1 MFAEQH
7 TVSPDL
13 VIRPLGP
20 QDEDSVR
27 ALHEHLT
34 QRDTY
39 LRFFTVAPRRVDELA
54 EMLCRQDDG
63 HVSLGAFDDAEVV
76 AVANYTV
83 LDDDVASAECAVA
96 VSHPMQHHGI
106 GTALLQR
113 LVEIAR
119 ARGIRRLSAYVL
131 SVNTT
136 MLQVLGELGWSRN
149 GSEPGSVVQV
159 DITLGDPLGN
169 GGSRV
174 AADSSLRVP
183 PDRPEGGPSGPSA
196 NGPSVVGP

>member
-1 MFAEQH
+1 M
-7 TVSPDL
+7 
-13 VIRPLGP
+13 
-20 QDEDSVR
+20 
-27 ALHEHLT
+27 HEHLT

>member
-54 EMLCRQDDG
+54 
-63 HVSLGAFDDAEVV
+63 
-76 AVANYTV
+76 
-83 LDDDVASAECAVA
+83 
-96 VSHPMQHHGI
+96 
-106 GTALLQR
+106 
-113 LVEIAR
+113 
-119 ARGIRRLSAYVL
+119 
-131 SVNTT
+131 
-136 MLQVLGELGWSRN
+136 
-149 GSEPGSVVQV
+149 
-159 DITLGDPLGN
+159 
-169 GGSRV
+169 
-174 AADSSLRVP
+174 
-183 PDRPEGGPSGPSA
+183 
-196 NGPSVVGP
+196 